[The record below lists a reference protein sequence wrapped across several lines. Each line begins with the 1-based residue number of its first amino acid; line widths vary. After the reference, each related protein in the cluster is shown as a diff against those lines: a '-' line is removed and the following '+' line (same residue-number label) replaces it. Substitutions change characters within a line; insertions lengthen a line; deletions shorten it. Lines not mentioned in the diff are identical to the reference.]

1 VPSPSGALTFR
12 PVLSVGIVALIAMG
26 VYYFLTRLLE
36 LEAAIATPLTGLVL
50 GTQPQIDQALKQG
63 TLKLRRPTWPDD
75 AVPLREFAINWR
87 LMLLYTAF
95 LTAGPFALFE
105 LLVLFMPV
113 MWMANFTAIAPWIAV
128 PSILFSVYFVGRW
141 VGARCDEHG
150 LLVATTGPI
159 LGALLF
165 ISYSTISM
173 IVLTRSVAVLSTEA
187 FLTILIIFPVVGTL
201 GVPPCLLGYWRGRR
215 KRMTL
220 YLRYLLTFLS
230 PDEQRAILDMAYEA
244 ARDTH
249 KRRSDE
255 FPSSP

>member
-1 VPSPSGALTFR
+1 MTLR
-12 PVLSVGIVALIAMG
+12 PVLSVGIVALIAIG
-26 VYYFLTRLLE
+26 VYYFLTGLLE
-36 LEAAIATPLTGLVL
+36 LEAGIATPLTGLVL
-50 GTQPQIDQALKQG
+50 GTQPQIDQALKRG
-63 TLKLRRPTWPDD
+63 TLNLRRPTWPDD
-75 AVPLREFAINWR
+75 AVSLREFAINWR

-95 LTAGPFALFE
+95 LTAGPFALVG
-105 LLVLFMPV
+105 LLGLFVPV
-113 MWMANFTAIAPWIAV
+113 SWMANFVVIMPWIAV
-128 PSILFSVYFVGRW
+128 LSILFGVYFVGRW

-165 ISYSTISM
+165 IAYYTISI
-173 IVLTRSVAVLSTEA
+173 IVITRSVAVLLSTEA
-187 FLTILIIFPVVGTL
+187 ISTSLIVFPVVVTF

-220 YLRYLLTFLS
+220 YLRYLLSFLS

-249 KRRSDE
+249 KKE
-255 FPSSP
+255 